1 LRHPQALF
9 TLMSKTAVFNRQHS
23 LDQQLCRWL
32 LLTLDGLDGDELT
45 MAQELIANML
55 GARREGVTE
64 AALTLQNAGL
74 IRYARAHID
83 VLDRACLERRSCEC
97 HLAVKNGYDRLLP
110 DTIAS
115 SPRTT
120 GRGDTRRS
128 PGVAP
133 VHITGL
139 TH

>member
-1 LRHPQALF
+1 MRYAQALF
-9 TLMSKTAVFNRQHS
+9 TLISKTAVFNRQHS
-23 LDQQLCRWL
+23 LDQQRCRWL
-32 LLTLDGLDGDELT
+32 LLTLDRSDGDELA

-83 VLDRACLERRSCEC
+83 VLDRACLERNSCEC
-97 HLAVKNGYDRLLP
+97 YLAVKNGYGRLLP

-120 GRGDTRRS
+120 GRGDTRRG
-128 PGVAP
+128 PA
-133 VHITGL
+133 
-139 TH
+139 